1 MASLT
6 MNNHKHMNFNHRS
19 PRRYDVGFTLIELMI
34 VVAIIGILAAVAYPA
49 YTDSVAKG
57 KRAEARAAVMDL
69 LQQQERYLTQ
79 TNTYAT
85 FGLGSPGSLPFKGHS
100 SLSSGQASSS
110 HLLGARL
117 CQAVGG
123 TVPTK
128 RDCIEVFAEP
138 QTGIFSDPKVTSMAI
153 DTQGR
158 RTCTGTQTDRCWK

>member
-1 MASLT
+1 
-6 MNNHKHMNFNHRS
+6 
-19 PRRYDVGFTLIELMI
+19 MI

-69 LQQQERYLTQ
+69 LQQQERYFTQ
-79 TNTYAT
+79 TNTYET
-85 FGLGSPGSLPFKGHS
+85 FLLGTTGALPFKGFS
-100 SLSSGQASSS
+100 SVSGGQSGSS

-128 RDCIEVFAEP
+128 QDCIEVFAEP
-138 QTGIFSDPKVTSMAI
+138 QAGVFSDPRVTLMAI

-158 RTCTGTQTDRCWK
+158 RTCTGTQIDRCWK

>member
-1 MASLT
+1 M
-6 MNNHKHMNFNHRS
+6 KNFKQMQPKQRSAHR
-19 PRRYDVGFTLIELMI
+19 YNVGFTLIELLI

-57 KRAEARAAVMDL
+57 KRAEARAAVTDL
-69 LQQQERYLTQ
+69 LQQQERYFTQ
-79 TNTYAT
+79 MNTYET
-85 FGLGSPGSLPFKGHS
+85 FSLGTPGSLPFKGYS
-100 SLSSGQASSS
+100 SLSGGQASSS

-117 CQAVGG
+117 CQAVGS

-128 RDCIEVFAEP
+128 QECIEVFAEP
-138 QTGIFSDPKVTSMAI
+138 QTGVFSDPKVTSMAI

>member
-1 MASLT
+1 MKNFRHTKPNQQWVSRQ
-6 MNNHKHMNFNHRS
+6 NN
-19 PRRYDVGFTLIELMI
+19 GFTLIELMI
-34 VVAIIGILAAVAYPA
+34 VVAIVGILAAVAYPA

-79 TNTYAT
+79 MNTYEI
-85 FGLGSPGSLPFKGHS
+85 FDPGITDNLPFKGFS
-100 SLSSGQASSS
+100 SVSSGQSSSS

-117 CQAVGG
+117 CSAVSG

-128 RDCIEVFAEP
+128 RECIEVFAVP
-138 QTGIFSDPKVTSMAI
+138 QPGVFSDLMITSMAI

-158 RTCTGTQTDRCWK
+158 RTCTGTQIDRCWK

>member
-1 MASLT
+1 MKKSSHIKRNRRD
-6 MNNHKHMNFNHRS
+6 M
-19 PRRYDVGFTLIELMI
+19 RRYNTGFTLIELLI
-34 VVAIIGILAAVAYPA
+34 VVAIVGILAAVAYPA

-69 LQQQERYLTQ
+69 LQQQERYFTQ
-79 TNTYAT
+79 KNTYET
-85 FGLGSPGSLPFKGHS
+85 FSVGDPGSLPFKAYS
-100 SLSSGQASSS
+100 SLSGGQGSSS
-110 HLLGARL
+110 HVLGARL

-128 RDCIEVFAEP
+128 QECIEVFAQP
-138 QTGIFSDPKVTSMAI
+138 QTGVFSDPKVTSMAI

>member
-1 MASLT
+1 
-6 MNNHKHMNFNHRS
+6 
-19 PRRYDVGFTLIELMI
+19 MI

-79 TNTYAT
+79 TNTYET
-85 FGLGSPGSLPFKGHS
+85 VLLGTTGALPFKGFS
-100 SLSSGQASSS
+100 SVSGGQSGSS

-123 TVPTK
+123 TVPK
-128 RDCIEVFAEP
+128 KQDCIEVFAEP
-138 QTGIFSDPKVTSMAI
+138 QAGVFSDPQVTLMAI

-158 RTCTGTQTDRCWK
+158 RTCTGTQIDRCWK

>member
-1 MASLT
+1 
-6 MNNHKHMNFNHRS
+6 
-19 PRRYDVGFTLIELMI
+19 MI

-69 LQQQERYLTQ
+69 LQQQERYFTQ
-79 TNTYAT
+79 MNTYET
-85 FGLGSPGSLPFKGHS
+85 FSLGNTGALPFKGFS
-100 SLSSGQASSS
+100 SVSGGQSGSS

-117 CQAVGG
+117 CSAVGG

-128 RDCIEVFAEP
+128 RECIEVFAEP
-138 QTGIFSDPKVTSMAI
+138 QSGVFADPRVTSMAI

-158 RTCTGTQTDRCWK
+158 RTCTGTQIDRCWK